1 MAKFEKS
8 FQVIGMTC
16 ASCVNHVEK
25 ALAALQGVTSAV
37 VNLATERAR
46 IESIYEISNEVITS
60 AVEEAGYKVLI
71 DSRLDPAIAALK
83 ERNEL
88 IVSALVALPL
98 MLMLHLP
105 FLLELFLASIVQ
117 FGFGKRFYRGAYH
130 ALKNRMGNMDLLIS
144 LGTSSAFLLSF
155 FAPHSYFESSSMII
169 VLVRLGKFLELRA
182 KMKTSQSLKELE
194 QLKPSMVRM
203 KIGDQVFEMPIKGVN
218 VGDLVLVL
226 PGERVPLDGIV
237 MDGESE
243 TDESFLTGESHLQ
256 LKSIGDSVVGGALN
270 TLGALTI
277 KVRALGADTMLSK
290 IIRLIENAQDKKAPI
305 QKLVD
310 QVSTVFVPVVLGI
323 ALMTLFV
330 FGFNHGFTDEAWL
343 RAISVLVIACPC
355 ALGLAT
361 PTALMVGT
369 GLAAKNGIL
378 IRDSEAL
385 ERVHS
390 LTALAV
396 DKTGTLTKGEP
407 KLIEISGSDQ
417 DGILKIA
424 ASLQSGSEHPLAKAI
439 LGASKERGLRVMS
452 AKDIRSL
459 PGKGVQGTVDGV
471 RFQMGSARMLED
483 LKMTVP
489 IEQQV
494 MTTSYLVSLETLE
507 ILAVFRFEDE
517 LKEKAHGFIKEIK
530 RLGIN
535 PVMLTGDRDDV
546 ARKVANEL
554 RIQEF
559 HSSLLPEDKARM
571 IIELKNR
578 GEVVAMLGDGM
589 NDAPALAIADVGI
602 ALSTGTDVAMQTA
615 GMTLIGGDPMK
626 ALDAIVISKKTYSKI
641 RQNLIWA
648 FIYNV
653 IGIPLAAFGLLSPMI
668 AGAAMA
674 FSSVS
679 VVTNSLLLG
688 RIHLKKL

>member
-8 FQVIGMTC
+8 FQVVGMTC

-46 IESIYEISNEVITS
+46 IESIYEISNETITS
-60 AVEEAGYKVLI
+60 AVEEAGYKALI
-71 DSRLDPAIAALK
+71 DSRLDPVIAALK

-88 IVSALVALPL
+88 IVSALIALPL

-105 FLLELFLASIVQ
+105 FVLELFLASIVQ
-117 FGFGKRFYRGAYH
+117 FWFGKRFYRGAYH

-155 FAPHSYFESSSMII
+155 FASHSYFESSAMII

-182 KMKTSQSLKELE
+182 KMKTSQSLKQLE
-194 QLKPSMVRM
+194 ELKPSMVRM
-203 KIGDQVFEMPIKGVN
+203 KLGDQVFEMPIKGVN

-237 MDGESE
+237 VDGESE
-243 TDESFLTGESHLQ
+243 IDESFLTGESHLQ

-310 QVSTVFVPVVLGI
+310 QVSAVFVPVVLGI
-323 ALMTLFV
+323 ALLTLFV

-396 DKTGTLTKGEP
+396 DKTGTLTKGKP

-417 DGILKIA
+417 DEILKIA

-439 LGASKERGLRVMS
+439 LGTSKERGLRVKS
-452 AKDIRSL
+452 ANDLRAL
-459 PGKGVQGTVDGV
+459 PGKGIQGTIDGV

-494 MTTSYLVSLETLE
+494 MTTSYLVALETPE

-517 LKEKAHGFIKEIK
+517 LKEKAHVFIDELKSIGIK
-530 RLGIN
+530 PI
-535 PVMLTGDRDDV
+535 MLTGDRDDV
-546 ARKVANEL
+546 ASKVANEL
-554 RIQEF
+554 RIHEF
-559 HSSLLPEDKARM
+559 HSGLLPEDKAR
-571 IIELKNR
+571 IISELKNR

>member
-25 ALAALQGVTSAV
+25 ALAALQGVTSSV

-46 IESIYEISNEVITS
+46 IESIYEISNETITS

-117 FGFGKRFYRGAYH
+117 FWFGKRFYRGAYH

-155 FAPHSYFESSSMII
+155 FAPHSYFESSAMII

-237 MDGESE
+237 VDGESE
-243 TDESFLTGESHLQ
+243 IDESFLTGESHLQ
-256 LKSIGDSVVGGALN
+256 LKSIGDLVVGGALN

-310 QVSTVFVPVVLGI
+310 QVSAVFVPVVLGI
-323 ALMTLFV
+323 ALLTLLV
-330 FGFNHGFTDEAWL
+330 FGFNHGFNDEAWL

-417 DGILKIA
+417 DEILKIA

-439 LGASKERGLRVMS
+439 FGASKERGLRVMS
-452 AKDIRSL
+452 AKDIRAL
-459 PGKGVQGTVDGV
+459 PGKGIQGTIDGV

-483 LKMTVP
+483 LKMAVP

-494 MTTSYLVSLETLE
+494 MTTSYLVSLETSE

-559 HSSLLPEDKARM
+559 HSGLLPEDKAR
-571 IIELKNR
+571 IINELKNR

-615 GMTLIGGDPMK
+615 GMTLIGGDPMR

>member
-1 MAKFEKS
+1 
-8 FQVIGMTC
+8 
-16 ASCVNHVEK
+16 
-25 ALAALQGVTSAV
+25 
-37 VNLATERAR
+37 
-46 IESIYEISNEVITS
+46 
-60 AVEEAGYKVLI
+60 LI
-71 DSRLDPAIAALK
+71 K
-83 ERNEL
+83 
-88 IVSALVALPL
+88 
-98 MLMLHLP
+98 
-105 FLLELFLASIVQ
+105 
-117 FGFGKRFYRGAYH
+117 
-130 ALKNRMGNMDLLIS
+130 
-144 LGTSSAFLLSF
+144 
-155 FAPHSYFESSSMII
+155 
-169 VLVRLGKFLELRA
+169 
-182 KMKTSQSLKELE
+182 
-194 QLKPSMVRM
+194 
-203 KIGDQVFEMPIKGVN
+203 
-218 VGDLVLVL
+218 
-226 PGERVPLDGIV
+226 
-237 MDGESE
+237 
-243 TDESFLTGESHLQ
+243 
-256 LKSIGDSVVGGALN
+256 
-270 TLGALTI
+270 
-277 KVRALGADTMLSK
+277 
-290 IIRLIENAQDKKAPI
+290 
-305 QKLVD
+305 
-310 QVSTVFVPVVLGI
+310 
-323 ALMTLFV
+323 
-330 FGFNHGFTDEAWL
+330 
-343 RAISVLVIACPC
+343 
-355 ALGLAT
+355 
-361 PTALMVGT
+361 
-369 GLAAKNGIL
+369 
-378 IRDSEAL
+378 
-385 ERVHS
+385 
-390 LTALAV
+390 
-396 DKTGTLTKGEP
+396 
-407 KLIEISGSDQ
+407 ISGSDQ
-417 DGILKIA
+417 DEILKIA

-439 LGASKERGLRVMS
+439 LGAIKERGLRVMS
-452 AKDIRSL
+452 AKDIRAL
-459 PGKGVQGTVDGV
+459 PGKGIQGTIDGV

-494 MTTSYLVSLETLE
+494 MTTSYLVSLETSE

-559 HSSLLPEDKARM
+559 HSGLLPEDKAR
-571 IIELKNR
+571 IINELKNR

-615 GMTLIGGDPMK
+615 GMTLIGGDPMR

>member
-1 MAKFEKS
+1 M
-8 FQVIGMTC
+8 
-16 ASCVNHVEK
+16 
-25 ALAALQGVTSAV
+25 
-37 VNLATERAR
+37 
-46 IESIYEISNEVITS
+46 
-60 AVEEAGYKVLI
+60 
-71 DSRLDPAIAALK
+71 
-83 ERNEL
+83 
-88 IVSALVALPL
+88 
-98 MLMLHLP
+98 
-105 FLLELFLASIVQ
+105 
-117 FGFGKRFYRGAYH
+117 
-130 ALKNRMGNMDLLIS
+130 
-144 LGTSSAFLLSF
+144 
-155 FAPHSYFESSSMII
+155 
-169 VLVRLGKFLELRA
+169 
-182 KMKTSQSLKELE
+182 
-194 QLKPSMVRM
+194 
-203 KIGDQVFEMPIKGVN
+203 
-218 VGDLVLVL
+218 
-226 PGERVPLDGIV
+226 
-237 MDGESE
+237 
-243 TDESFLTGESHLQ
+243 
-256 LKSIGDSVVGGALN
+256 GGALN

-277 KVRALGADTMLSK
+277 KVRALGADTLLSK

-310 QVSTVFVPVVLGI
+310 RVSAVFVPVVLGI
-323 ALMTLFV
+323 ALLTLFV

-396 DKTGTLTKGEP
+396 DKTGTLTKGKP

-417 DGILKIA
+417 DEILKIA

-439 LGASKERGLRVMS
+439 LGASKERGLRVKS
-452 AKDIRSL
+452 ANDLRAL
-459 PGKGVQGTVDGV
+459 PGKGIQGTIDGV

-494 MTTSYLVSLETLE
+494 MTTSYLVALETPE

-517 LKEKAHGFIKEIK
+517 LKEKAHVFIDELKSIGIK
-530 RLGIN
+530 PI
-535 PVMLTGDRDDV
+535 MLTGDRDDV
-546 ARKVANEL
+546 ASKVANEL
-554 RIQEF
+554 RIHEF
-559 HSSLLPEDKARM
+559 HSGLLPEDKAR
-571 IIELKNR
+571 IISELKNR